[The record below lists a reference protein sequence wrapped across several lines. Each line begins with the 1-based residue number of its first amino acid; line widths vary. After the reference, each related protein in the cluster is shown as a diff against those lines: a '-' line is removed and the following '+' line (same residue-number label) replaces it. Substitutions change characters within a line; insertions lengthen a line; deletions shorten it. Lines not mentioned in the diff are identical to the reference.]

1 MTPFH
6 ISLNLSLHSIYNP
19 WRYFICT
26 LSIKEQKQPLTMASL
41 PFLLPFPFFPPT
53 SSALEP
59 WLTNGKIYKNSF
71 QKNCSSVAVVVVF
84 GWSRNNDPTQD
95 GQGQKQPPTIPTRRT
110 RVAAD
115 ETALWARPQGQ
126 APLSSPHPVKSPLG
140 FDLESYLV
148 FRCSGCTLADRR
160 FQPLLESLELVSFD
174 IIHIC
179 LPPLK
184 CKLCLVLLFR
194 VHLSGSPP
202 SWELQIMPLGS

>member
-1 MTPFH
+1 MG
-6 ISLNLSLHSIYNP
+6 
-19 WRYFICT
+19 
-26 LSIKEQKQPLTMASL
+26 SL
-41 PFLLPFPFFPPT
+41 PFLFPFPPFPPT

-71 QKNCSSVAVVVVF
+71 QKNCSSVVVVVF
-84 GWSRNNDPTQD
+84 GWSCNNDPTQD
-95 GQGQKQPPTIPTRRT
+95 GQGQKQRPMIPTRRT

-148 FRCSGCTLADRR
+148 FRCFGCTLADQR

-174 IIHIC
+174 IIHYM
-179 LPPLK
+179 
-184 CKLCLVLLFR
+184 
-194 VHLSGSPP
+194 SP
-202 SWELQIMPLGS
+202 SIKM